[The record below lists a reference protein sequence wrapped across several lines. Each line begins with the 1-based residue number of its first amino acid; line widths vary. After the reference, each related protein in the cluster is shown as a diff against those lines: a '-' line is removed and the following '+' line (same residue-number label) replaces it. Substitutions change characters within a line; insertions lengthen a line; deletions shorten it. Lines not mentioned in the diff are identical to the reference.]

1 MSNFTKL
8 MQQAAAGVGGDFYD
22 YEIDYSVRIQGT
34 SSKYLTRTTALASS
48 PTDAKKLSF
57 SCWLK
62 LNKIQPAGINNFF
75 EALSQDYP
83 VFEIYEY
90 SGYSPYGEGSWEFMD
105 YRPSPEPRYLMRGY
119 TISQQRDFSAW
130 YHLYVVVDTTLS
142 TGSDRY
148 KLYLNGVP
156 IPFTTYSQPAETPQ
170 NTDWHLFTT
179 TTSSWGMRR
188 VVATLSP
195 APTYGN
201 DFYLAETH
209 VVDGTA
215 YDISKFGKFKNG
227 VWVPVKPSGISY
239 GNGGFY
245 LDFAD
250 SSDLGKDVSGNGNHY
265 TSVGLTSSDQMI
277 DTPTNNF
284 MTVPILVPRYV
295 QNTNY
300 RALTGE
306 GNTQTIHFNSS
317 GGMSQAF
324 PQSGKWYF
332 ETLCENSYPGGGY
345 RTYAG
350 VATNTPSSTTGSLG
364 EDSDDNF
371 TYYFYEA
378 GSTARYYITSL
389 GGWQTTGSAGS
400 GSLGNGDIVGF
411 AVDMDNGT
419 VTSYVNNVQDKVITW
434 SASAFSRK
442 DVRVVCGGA
451 GSPTYQNTIQDY
463 NFGQNGTFNGQKTA
477 QGNSDENGIGDFYYT
492 PPSGYLA
499 CCTQNFPEP
508 TIGPNSDIITSEV
521 FDTVLYTGNG
531 TAIGSGGKTISD
543 LEFQPDFTWIKNRDA
558 TDNHMLFDAVRG
570 ATKYLSSN
578 STNAEA
584 TDTESLTS
592 FTSTGFTLGNNVAV
606 NTNTEDYVAWNWKAN
621 GSGVP
626 NTDGTIT
633 SSVSANTDAGISI
646 VTYTGNG
653 VSGSTVGH
661 GLGVTPDVIIHKP
674 TYSGESWF
682 YFSATQL
689 GGWNKNLRLEGNYT
703 PFTGTTVINNASTS
717 TFTIGTSTAASG
729 NGNNYVDYVF
739 AEVEG
744 FSKFGKYTGNGIS
757 DGPFI
762 YTNFRPAWVMFKRT
776 DSTSGGDWLI
786 LDSTKEPYNVVG
798 DYRLYANSNVAE
810 SPYDTVD
817 YLSNGFK
824 MRQSGAAGLNASGGT
839 YIYMAFAEN
848 PFKYSNAR

>member
-1 MSNFTKL
+1 MTASKKL
-8 MQQAAAGVGGDFYD
+8 IQAAAGNVAGGDFYP
-22 YEIDYSVRIQGT
+22 YTIDNSARFDG
-34 SSKYLTRTTALASS
+34 SSYLSKTLANSDGKKWTVSFWYKPSDITANIKQHFLEASS
-48 PTDAKKLSF
+48 GAALT
-57 SCWLK
+57 
-62 LNKIQPAGINNFF
+62 NIHTYNN
-75 EALSQDYP
+75 QMT
-83 VFEIYEY
+83 IEY
-90 SGYSPYGEGSWEFMD
+90 YSAPNNYYIRTAAIFRD
-105 YRPSPEPRYLMRGY
+105 PS
-119 TISQQRDFSAW
+119 SW
-130 YHLYVVVDTTLS
+130 YHIVIVFDTANATSTDRMIIYV
-142 TGSDRY
+142 
-148 KLYLNGVP
+148 NGIRQTNFAVTSYP
-156 IPFTTYSQPAETPQ
+156 PQ
-170 NTDWHLFTT
+170 NTVGHIN
-179 TTSSWGMRR
+179 TSLAHNIGRLPSG
-188 VVATLSP
+188 
-195 APTYGN
+195 YNFKG
-201 DFYLAETH
+201 YLAEYH
-209 VVDGTA
+209 FIDGTV
-215 YDISKFGKFKNG
+215 YDASAFGESKNG
-227 VWVPVKPSGISY
+227 VWIPKSPSVTY
-239 GNGGFY
+239 GTNGFY
-245 LDFAD
+245 LAFQD
-250 SSDLGKDVSGNGNHY
+250 SSNLGNDVSGNNNDF
-265 TSVGLTSSDQMI
+265 TSSGLTSSDQMT

-284 MTVPILVPRYV
+284 PTWNPLLSGLASGTPTLSNGNLDV
-295 QNTNY
+295 
-300 RALTGE
+300 LT
-306 GNTQTIHFNSS
+306 
-317 GGMSQAF
+317 
-324 PQSGKWYF
+324 
-332 ETLCENSYPGGGY
+332 PG
-345 RTYAG
+345 
-350 VATNTPSSTTGSLG
+350 
-364 EDSDDNF
+364 
-371 TYYFYEA
+371 
-378 GSTARYYITSL
+378 
-389 GGWQTTGSAGS
+389 AGS
-400 GSLGNGDIVGF
+400 GHAYATMAIPESGDWYWEVTWNTGTYWLAGIAEVDRSTVYSPLAKSIMYHSNGFFYEDATSHTGYTAASTGDVVGIR
-411 AVDMDNGT
+411 ANVDAGT
-419 VTSYVNNVQDKVITW
+419 VSFYLNNTLLDTFTYDVKGMFPQTGD
-434 SASAFSRK
+434 ASGTPG
-442 DVRVVCGGA
+442 V
-451 GSPTYQNTIQDY
+451 NTISATG
-463 NFGQNGTFNGQKTA
+463 NFGQSSFT
-477 QGNSDENGIGDFYYT
+477 YT
-492 PPSGYLA
+492 PPGTSVAL
-499 CCTQNFPEP
+499 CTANLPES
-508 TIGPNSDIITSEV
+508 TIGPNSATTSDEN
-521 FDTVLYTGNG
+521 FAPVLYTGNG

-558 TDNHMLFDAVRG
+558 TDNHMLFDAVRT

-578 STNAEA
+578 LTNAEA